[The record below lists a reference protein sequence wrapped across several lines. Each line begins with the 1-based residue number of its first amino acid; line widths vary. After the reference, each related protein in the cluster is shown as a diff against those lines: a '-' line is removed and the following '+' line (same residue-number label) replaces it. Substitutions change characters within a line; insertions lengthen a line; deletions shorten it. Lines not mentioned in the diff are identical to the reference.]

1 MFGADVVVQQ
11 PIRFFGGELQHTLGF
26 GAERNF
32 DGRRDLLAEDRPPLD
47 FLPDVFEGQVRAGE
61 DTAGQP
67 FAFANQTEQQVLGLD
82 RDGPELAGLVSGEEQ
97 NATRSFSVAFEH
109 PF

>member
-1 MFGADVVVQQ
+1 LCSSRSASSAANCSTRFVSALKGISTDVET
-11 PIRFFGGELQHTLGF
+11 F
-26 GAERNF
+26 
-32 DGRRDLLAEDRPPLD
+32 LAEDRPALD
-47 FLPDVFEGQVRAGE
+47 FLPDVFEGQVGASE

-67 FAFANQTEQQVLGLD
+67 FALANQTEQQMLGLD